1 MMRLHE
7 AENLSPE
14 NQDRLYGAFAAS
26 YEKATGAAW
35 SRDKFL
41 SRARNWNFYGDETG
55 YVAVRAQNSGM
66 KKLVGVAGEPR
77 GILKGLD
84 ELVAEGGPIW
94 GAVSADI
101 ARMAKKR
108 GMIVPHL
115 MLGGPTLIKIIVK
128 LIPAS
133 VFGGHEP
140 EITNDGGLRIDY
152 DDVGSATKFLIGNAA
167 YFKAVMAMP
176 DVQAMKDKIEAIPG
190 FGFFKRMLES
200 RP

>member
-1 MMRLHE
+1 MRLSE
-7 AENLSPE
+7 AVNLTPE
-14 NQDRLYGAFAAS
+14 NQDILYGAFAGS

-41 SRARNWNFYGDETG
+41 VRARNWTFYGDETG
-55 YVAVRAQNSGM
+55 YVAVRVQNSGM
-66 KKLVGVAGEPR
+66 KKLVGLAGEPR

-115 MLGGPTLIKIIVK
+115 MLGGPTLIRMIVK

-140 EITNDGGLRIDY
+140 EITDEGGLKIDY
-152 DDVGSATKFLIGNAA
+152 EDVGSATKFLIGNVD
-167 YFKAVMAMP
+167 YFRAVMAMP
-176 DVQAMKDKIEAIPG
+176 EIAKMKDRIAAIPG
-190 FGFFKRMLES
+190 ISLFMRMIGVS
-200 RP
+200 QG